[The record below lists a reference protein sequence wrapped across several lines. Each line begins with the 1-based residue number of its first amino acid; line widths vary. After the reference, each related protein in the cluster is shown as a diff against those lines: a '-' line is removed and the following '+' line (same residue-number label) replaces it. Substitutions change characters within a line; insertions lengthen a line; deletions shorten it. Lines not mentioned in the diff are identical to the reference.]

1 MLYFYLRNIMLN
13 KFYMYNCDKQF
24 SKSISAKCNLLKV
37 DIMQVFLADEIS
49 LADDSVIERSV
60 YPAYFNQ
67 FNLIKLRQKC

>member
-24 SKSISAKCNLLKV
+24 SKRISAKCNSLKV

-67 FNLIKLRQKC
+67 FNFKKLRQKC